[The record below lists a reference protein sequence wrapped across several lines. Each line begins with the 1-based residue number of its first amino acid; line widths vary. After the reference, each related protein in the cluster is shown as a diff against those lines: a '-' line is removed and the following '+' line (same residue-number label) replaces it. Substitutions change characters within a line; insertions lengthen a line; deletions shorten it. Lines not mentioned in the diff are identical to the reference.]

1 VASVEILGCS
11 EPWVYGT
18 LGSYGSLGSSDSIG
32 TLGSSDSS
40 DPIGTL
46 GPSENPPPSSSSF
59 KWRLGGG
66 GGGERG
72 RVRALVAS
80 RMLVQIFLES
90 YGTVAAVSAPLVMH
104 VSSSSYHIL
113 TRCGTVVALSAPLVM
128 PLCDSHIPINV
139 PFTFR
144 DKQPCL
150 IFYRARLRGGSRA
163 TASIEPLA
171 SLIRLSIMSSLER
184 RRRRCRLLVRRLVQP
199 KLDGVRGPPTAGT
212 APSAPCDSQD

>member
-1 VASVEILGCS
+1 MRMVEFSGECGNT
-11 EPWVYGT
+11 WVFGT
-18 LGSYGSLGSSDSIG
+18 LGLRYPWIFGFYRHPWIFGLFGSYWHPW
-32 TLGSSDSS
+32 TLGK
-40 DPIGTL
+40 
-46 GPSENPPPSSSSF
+46 PPSLLLP

-72 RVRALVAS
+72 RVRAFVAS

-171 SLIRLSIMSSLER
+171 SLIRLSIMSSLEQ

>member
-1 VASVEILGCS
+1 M
-11 EPWVYGT
+11 
-18 LGSYGSLGSSDSIG
+18 
-32 TLGSSDSS
+32 
-40 DPIGTL
+40 
-46 GPSENPPPSSSSF
+46 
-59 KWRLGGG
+59 
-66 GGGERG
+66 
-72 RVRALVAS
+72 VAS

-90 YGTVAAVSAPLVMH
+90 YGTVAAV
-104 VSSSSYHIL
+104 
-113 TRCGTVVALSAPLVM
+113 SAPLVM

-171 SLIRLSIMSSLER
+171 SLIRLSIMSSLEQ